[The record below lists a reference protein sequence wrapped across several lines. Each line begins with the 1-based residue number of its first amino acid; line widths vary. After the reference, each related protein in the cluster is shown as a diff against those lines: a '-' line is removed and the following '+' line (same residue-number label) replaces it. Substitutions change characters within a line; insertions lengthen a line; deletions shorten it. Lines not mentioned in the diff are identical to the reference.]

1 MTNALGTTQ
10 LNANV
15 TTSGLQTYNDN
26 VRIDNPLTLTT
37 TDSNVLFAGTVDSQ
51 AAEANA
57 LTVTVGAGN
66 ITFTGAVG
74 ATTALGAIVA
84 NSTGVTRFNS
94 TVQAA
99 SLVTN
104 ALGTTQLNA
113 NVTTSGLQTY
123 NDNVRIDNPLTLTT
137 TDSNVLFAGTVD
149 SQAAEANALTVTVG
163 AGNITFTGAVGATT
177 ALGAIVANSTGVTRF
192 NSTVQAA
199 SLVTNALGTT
209 QLNANVTTSGLQTYN
224 DNVRIDNPLTLTTTD
239 SNVLFAGTVDSQAAE
254 ANALTVTVGAGN
266 ITFTG
271 AVGDDEPWGRSS
283 PTARASRG
291 SIARSRRP
299 AW

>member
-74 ATTALGAIVA
+74 A
-84 NSTGVTRFNS
+84 R
-94 TVQAA
+94 
-99 SLVTN
+99 
-104 ALGTTQLNA
+104 
-113 NVTTSGLQTY
+113 
-123 NDNVRIDNPLTLTT
+123 R
-137 TDSNVLFAGTVD
+137 
-149 SQAAEANALTVTVG
+149 
-163 AGNITFTGAVGATT
+163 
-177 ALGAIVANSTGVTRF
+177 R
-192 NSTVQAA
+192 
-199 SLVTNALGTT
+199 
-209 QLNANVTTSGLQTYN
+209 
-224 DNVRIDNPLTLTTTD
+224 
-239 SNVLFAGTVDSQAAE
+239 
-254 ANALTVTVGAGN
+254 
-266 ITFTG
+266 
-271 AVGDDEPWGRSS
+271 PWGRSS